1 MSDFQKYLKSQLE
14 KITLED
20 AVQKEMTEYDLGNDV
35 GLLIRETRNELGI
48 TQEELA
54 KKTGISQSSI
64 SRIENGSS
72 VPSLSTLKKIGD
84 SIGKRVVI
92 NYEDSEGE
100 VEDNGDTD

>member
-54 KKTGISQSSI
+54 ISQSSI

-92 NYEDSEGE
+92 TYEDSEGE

>member
-48 TQEELA
+48 TQGRTIIEQECKVLSYF
-54 KKTGISQSSI
+54 TVNPYINSFTIIPHPDNISQEPTNRDRPPN
-64 SRIENGSS
+64 SRN
-72 VPSLSTLKKIGD
+72 PD
-84 SIGKRVVI
+84 SR
-92 NYEDSEGE
+92 NCR
-100 VEDNGDTD
+100 

>member
-64 SRIENGSS
+64 SRIENG
-72 VPSLSTLKKIGD
+72 
-84 SIGKRVVI
+84 
-92 NYEDSEGE
+92 
-100 VEDNGDTD
+100 

>member
-84 SIGKRVVI
+84 RIGKRVVI
-92 NYEDSEGE
+92 TYEDSEGE

>member
-35 GLLIRETRNELGI
+35 LIRETRNELGI

-92 NYEDSEGE
+92 TYEDSEGE